1 MKTNSILFIVIIALA
16 GFGYWQYQKAND
28 LKITEEIMNN
38 NLKALNDT
46 IRIEKNK
53 EGQIE
58 FTKQAFIAKSGELEK
73 WNKELAAEVKKE
85 KGTIIFLQKSV
96 AGIDNT
102 PKDPK
107 VITNTVNVDHYDS
120 SLYTVT
126 TTSDTTFNADNFRKL
141 SIETK
146 IKLDSAKLKW
156 STSKVTKDAISFNL
170 ITGLKDEDGNLRI
183 LLRSDYPGL
192 TFSKIDG
199 ALIDPHK
206 SEVLKKMF
214 PPKKWGFGP
223 VVGYGLAK
231 DMKPSYFLGVGI
243 QYNIIRW

>member
-1 MKTNSILFIVIIALA
+1 MKTNAILFIVILILA
-16 GFGYWQYQKAND
+16 AFGFWQYQKAQD
-28 LKITEEIMNN
+28 LKITESIMNHN
-38 NLKALNDT
+38 IEALNDT

-58 FTKQAFIAKSGELEK
+58 FTKQAFIAKSNDLEK

-85 KGTIIFLQKSV
+85 KGTVIFLQKSL

-102 PKDPK
+102 PKEPK
-107 VITNTVNVDHYDS
+107 IITNEVKVHEFDAEQ
-120 SLYTVT
+120 YTIT
-126 TTSDTTFNADNFRKL
+126 TNSDTTFNADNFRKI
-141 SIETK
+141 SIETTV
-146 IKLDSAKLKW
+146 KLDSSRIKW
-156 STSKVTKDAISFNL
+156 STSKITKDALSFNL
-170 ITGLKDEDGNLRI
+170 ITGLKEEDGKLRI
-183 LLRSDYPGL
+183 MLRSDYPNL
-192 TFSKIDG
+192 VFSKIDG

-223 VVGYGLAK
+223 VVGYGLAT
-231 DMKPSYFLGVGI
+231 DMKPSYFIGVGI